1 MSDSNK
7 EEKNNENENN
17 IQSKEIDNNKKE
29 EINSNKEETK
39 EEVKEEVKEALNQ
52 NKEEAKE
59 KKEEVKEK
67 KGKNF
72 KPEDYIL
79 MLSIGTGNFSEV
91 HLVEHKTTKILY
103 ALKTFE
109 KRRVESLHKERDVL
123 MEKYALEKMTPHKNI
138 IGYYGTSKDDFEM
151 FILYEYINGGDLWH
165 KKVIYGIPC
174 EQLIKFYF
182 IQIIQAVKHMHSFN
196 IAHRDLKPENIMVT
210 KDGKLIKIIDFGSSL
225 DIEGTD
231 FEKKIEEMKKKEKK
245 RRPDF
250 IHFVGT
256 PNYMAPECV
265 HNQFSDKRCDLWSI
279 GCILYDLYVGFP
291 PFNGASEYLI
301 FQKSIKAKYIFPQG
315 VVPPLA
321 QDFIQKC
328 IVIEPEKRMS
338 LDEML
343 SHPYLVNEINNKEF
357 LEEIPQMTEEEKKYF
372 EIQNKLKE
380 KYANYKDISN
390 NLEAI
395 KNHEK
400 MEEDLKRN
408 DIKPDPSANDEKIK
422 LLCSKKDEFQKQF
435 EQGLKDLNK
444 DISELKLNTENNNEE
459 NIKFNQKLDFLEI
472 RLKHDLF
479 HIIYRGFEYPPEK
492 NDLKLDKEENSDSS
506 DSEEN
511 KNEKKDNNDKKDN

>member
-7 EEKNNENENN
+7 EEKNNENGNN
-17 IQSKEIDNNKKE
+17 IQSKEIDDNKKE

-39 EEVKEEVKEALNQ
+39 EEVKEEVKEEINQ
-52 NKEEAKE
+52 NKEETKE

-196 IAHRDLKPENIMVT
+196 IAHRDLKPENIMIT

-231 FEKKIEEMKKKEKK
+231 FEKKIEEMKKKRKK
-245 RRPDF
+245 E
-250 IHFVGT
+250 T
-256 PNYMAPECV
+256 
-265 HNQFSDKRCDLWSI
+265 
-279 GCILYDLYVGFP
+279 
-291 PFNGASEYLI
+291 
-301 FQKSIKAKYIFPQG
+301 
-315 VVPPLA
+315 
-321 QDFIQKC
+321 
-328 IVIEPEKRMS
+328 
-338 LDEML
+338 
-343 SHPYLVNEINNKEF
+343 
-357 LEEIPQMTEEEKKYF
+357 T
-372 EIQNKLKE
+372 
-380 KYANYKDISN
+380 
-390 NLEAI
+390 
-395 KNHEK
+395 
-400 MEEDLKRN
+400 
-408 DIKPDPSANDEKIK
+408 
-422 LLCSKKDEFQKQF
+422 
-435 EQGLKDLNK
+435 
-444 DISELKLNTENNNEE
+444 
-459 NIKFNQKLDFLEI
+459 
-472 RLKHDLF
+472 
-479 HIIYRGFEYPPEK
+479 
-492 NDLKLDKEENSDSS
+492 
-506 DSEEN
+506 
-511 KNEKKDNNDKKDN
+511 

>member
-17 IQSKEIDNNKKE
+17 IQSKEIDDNKKE

-39 EEVKEEVKEALNQ
+39 ENKEEVKEEINQ
-52 NKEEAKE
+52 NKEETKE

-511 KNEKKDNNDKKDN
+511 KNEKKDN